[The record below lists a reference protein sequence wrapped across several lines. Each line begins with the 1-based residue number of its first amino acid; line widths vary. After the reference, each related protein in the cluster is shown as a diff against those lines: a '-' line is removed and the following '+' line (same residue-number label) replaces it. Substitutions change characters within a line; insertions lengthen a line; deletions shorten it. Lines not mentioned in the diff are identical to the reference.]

1 MSDLGAYLASARLKP
16 WRWREHDCTAFPAI
30 WAGFAD
36 ALPAY
41 DDEAEAEAM
50 LHAAGGMV
58 PLWDDAVAREAGKA
72 APIGLA
78 QLQPGDVGVIELPAT
93 REETDAE
100 TGETFIVIDSVECG
114 AIWTGKRWAFVPK
127 GGGIAAVSAPTVLK
141 AWRPLCPR
149 P

>member
-1 MSDLGAYLASARLKP
+1 MTLGEYLASARQKP
-16 WRWREHDCTAFPAI
+16 WAWKSHDCCAFPAR
-30 WAGFAD
+30 WAGVD
-36 ALPAY
+36 LPDY
-41 DDEAEAEAM
+41 SNEAEAEAM

-58 PLWDDAVAREAGKA
+58 PLWDDAVAREPGKA
-72 APIGLA
+72 RPVGLSE
-78 QLQPGDVGVIELPAT
+78 LLPGDVGVIELPAT

-127 GGGIAAVSAPTVLK
+127 GGGIASVTAPTVLK
-141 AWRPLCPR
+141 AWRPLCRR